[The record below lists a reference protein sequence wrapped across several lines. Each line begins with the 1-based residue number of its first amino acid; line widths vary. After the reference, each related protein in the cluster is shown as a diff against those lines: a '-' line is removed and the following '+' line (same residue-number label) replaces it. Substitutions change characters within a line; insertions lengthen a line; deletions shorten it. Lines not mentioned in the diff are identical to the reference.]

1 MERGSDFWRF
11 SLSLYRM
18 DGVPPACIALQD
30 GHGLDVNIMLFA
42 LWLGSRGRALEPAE
56 LSEADASVR
65 EWRAEAVVALRAVR
79 RFLRTPP
86 AAVDA
91 AAAICAARAGQGGRA
106 RSRNASSR
114 RRSSRCGPRRRGG
127 VRMTRLEAGAVNIRA
142 CAQSIGAV
150 FEEGPCDAILRAY
163 RTLVAQG
170 QS

>member
-56 LSEADASVR
+56 LTEADAAVR
-65 EWRAEAVVALRAVR
+65 EWRADAVVALRAVR

-86 AAVDA
+86 EAVDA
-91 AAAICAARAGQGGRA
+91 AGAAALRERVKAVELELERLQQEALFALRPAQAWGR
-106 RSRNASSR
+106 SQE
-114 RRSSRCGPRRRGG
+114 P
-127 VRMTRLEAGAVNIRA
+127 MLAGAINMDS

-150 FEEGPCDAILRAY
+150 FEEGPRDAILRAY
-163 RTLVAQG
+163 RALVAQG
-170 QS
+170 PS